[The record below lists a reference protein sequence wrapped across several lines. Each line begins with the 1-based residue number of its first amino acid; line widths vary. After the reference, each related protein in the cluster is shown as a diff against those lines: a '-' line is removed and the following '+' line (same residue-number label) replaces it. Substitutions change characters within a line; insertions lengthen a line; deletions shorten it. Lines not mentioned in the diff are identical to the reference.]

1 MKKIRVAITGSIGS
15 GKSLISGY
23 FEKQGFPVIKSD
35 LLAKELM
42 ETDKTVRKKIIN
54 EFGPESYHD
63 GRLNRPFL
71 ADRVFINQDNVDK
84 INSIVHPAVI
94 RSMNLLTKDFFETHD
109 IVFVESALI
118 FEAKLRK
125 FFDYVILVSAHEC
138 ARIDRVK
145 KRDGITEGKIRDR
158 MRFQMEDEK
167 KKQNAD
173 FVIENNSSIPDL
185 ERNLGFVSQIIK
197 SFINN

>member
-118 FEAKLRK
+118 FEAK
-125 FFDYVILVSAHEC
+125 
-138 ARIDRVK
+138 
-145 KRDGITEGKIRDR
+145 DGITEGKIRDR